1 MDFELA
7 DEYKF
12 QAKKIDLSCLFFTP
26 VFQLFNFKTT
36 EMLVLN
42 ELENPDNFLSH
53 ILEKMTCLK
62 YLEVINH
69 INAPYLLPK
78 NHVLELFHVDIPH
91 GIKKQLSQ
99 ILINWNPKHAE
110 ITRISLHKKY
120 CEIDLRLSAFYDNE
134 KTIHKLM
141 SGSQQ
146 QDQMDIINSYKC

>member
-1 MDFELA
+1 
-7 DEYKF
+7 
-12 QAKKIDLSCLFFTP
+12 
-26 VFQLFNFKTT
+26 
-36 EMLVLN
+36 
-42 ELENPDNFLSH
+42 
-53 ILEKMTCLK
+53 MTCLK

-78 NHVLELFHVDIPH
+78 NHVLELFLVYIPDPIFDVNNPA

-134 KTIHKLM
+134 KTILKLM